1 MSTETS
7 FYHVRTPNT
16 MALNMSTTLDN
27 DVLGDDCR
35 VFSGETWKCETAVSV
50 KRIACSLSITG
61 CLFTIFIIVVFKK
74 YKETSQRM
82 IANLS
87 AAALMVA
94 ISALLEDI
102 VYAVDTLCKLQGAL
116 LTMLWWNCC
125 LWSMAIALNLY
136 FKLVF
141 HVDISKYEKSLTAF
155 CWAFPLLPTGA
166 ACIGDVWA
174 PAGVWCWMKND
185 WRWRFGDWGIYRITS
200 ILIFIFIMIHM
211 TIVMYRM
218 RGRRL
223 SFTNI
228 QNSIKEDIR
237 TLRIYP
243 IIYVLVNTP
252 PIVTRIQNA
261 IIGIEQEGHVF
272 PLLLIHAICDPSFGA
287 VIALVYVL
295 DRRTRQMLTLT
306 HCREAV
312 QKMSLSSSV
321 IKEYSLS
328 ETVSNV

>member
-1 MSTETS
+1 
-7 FYHVRTPNT
+7 
-16 MALNMSTTLDN
+16 
-27 DVLGDDCR
+27 
-35 VFSGETWKCETAVSV
+35 
-50 KRIACSLSITG
+50 
-61 CLFTIFIIVVFKK
+61 
-74 YKETSQRM
+74 
-82 IANLS
+82 
-87 AAALMVA
+87 
-94 ISALLEDI
+94 
-102 VYAVDTLCKLQGAL
+102 
-116 LTMLWWNCC
+116 
-125 LWSMAIALNLY
+125 
-136 FKLVF
+136 
-141 HVDISKYEKSLTAF
+141 
-155 CWAFPLLPTGA
+155 
-166 ACIGDVWA
+166 
-174 PAGVWCWMKND
+174 
-185 WRWRFGDWGIYRITS
+185 
-200 ILIFIFIMIHM
+200 
-211 TIVMYRM
+211 M